1 MTKMKVTKI
10 TPEDAVKMILESLL
24 EVEEEETK
32 EPVATGL
39 KAGCNCANS
48 YAEAAMRTINPE
60 FTNRTDLFIQAALGL
75 TGEAGEFADKVK
87 KSLFQGHELTE
98 DEMVSELGDILW
110 YIVLGCKALGVS
122 LGEVMHANIK
132 KLEERYPEGAFSSK
146 RSVNRKENKDVNS
159 D

>member
-10 TPEDAVKMILESLL
+10 TPEDAVKMILESLF
-24 EVEEEETK
+24 EEDAEE
-32 EPVATGL
+32 EPVANGL
-39 KAGCNCANS
+39 KADCNCANS
-48 YAEAAMRTINPE
+48 YAEKAMRTMNTE
-60 FTNRTDLFIQAALGL
+60 FTDKTDLLIQAALGL

-87 KSLFQGHELTE
+87 KSLFQGHELSE
-98 DEMVSELGDILW
+98 DKMVSELGDILW
-110 YIVLGCKALGVS
+110 YVVLGCKALGVS
-122 LGEVMHANIK
+122 LSEVMYANIK

>member
-10 TPEDAVKMILESLL
+10 TPEDAIKMILKSLF
-24 EVEEEETK
+24 EEDTEEEVK
-32 EPVATGL
+32 EEGV
-39 KAGCNCANS
+39 KAGCNCANG
-48 YAEAAMRTINPE
+48 YAEKAMRTMNTE
-60 FTNRTDLFIQAALGL
+60 FTDKTDLLIQAALGL

-87 KSLFQGHELTE
+87 KSLFQGHELSE

-110 YIVLGCKALGVS
+110 YVVLGCKALGVS
-122 LGEVMHANIK
+122 LSEVMYANIK

>member
-1 MTKMKVTKI
+1 MTKKKLTEI
-10 TPEDAVKMILESLL
+10 SIEDAVKLIISSLMEL
-24 EVEEEETK
+24 EEENTK
-32 EPVATGL
+32 EPAATGL

-48 YAEAAMRTINPE
+48 YAEAAMRTMNPE

-110 YIVLGCKALGVS
+110 YVVLGCKAIGVS

-132 KLEERYPEGAFSSK
+132 KLEERYPEGAFSSE